1 MTTRLSFYALGCAT
15 AIYISLAQK
24 PAHEALST
32 FHVAE
37 GLQWQLFAS
46 EPMFTNPTCIDIDH
60 KGRVWVCESVNYR
73 CRLRNQP
80 LNRAEGD
87 RIVVLEDLDG
97 DGKADRATT
106 FYQSPDFIAP
116 IGIAVAPHPSGK
128 GQRVYVCHSPHI
140 YVFEDADDDL
150 RADGPPKV
158 LLSGF
163 RGYDH
168 DHGVH
173 GIHFG
178 PDGKLY
184 FTCGDTGLD
193 GIRDRG
199 GKVWKTNNTDC
210 RAGTVWRCEPDGSKV
225 EMLAHNF
232 RNHYEPAIDSFGT
245 VFVSDND
252 DDGSQQTRICH
263 VLYGGNYGY
272 WPRGRGESHWH
283 EEQPG
288 VVHKVL
294 RTWFGSPTGMAWYEG
309 DLIPW
314 TGGRHSQNYY
324 GRLLHTDAGPRQVR
338 IYYVRIQGAGFEID
352 REDIVTSQD
361 NWFRP
366 SDICVAADGSIL
378 VSDWYDPGVGGH
390 GMGDITRG
398 RIYRLTP
405 TGYTG
410 YRIHPPD
417 WSSED
422 GILAGIK
429 SPNLST
435 RYGSWQAFR
444 NLAAQRQIALA
455 TRAIQ
460 GEKDLATCTRLA
472 WLLAQQQDWQQ
483 WWPMLANKSLD
494 VRWQMLLVRLAK
506 DRAVRLQQAPDCVQQ
521 WLRELLK
528 PGTPLPVLRELA
540 LALRDEEPEFAKPWI
555 DALAKLYPGNEHFY
569 LVALGI
575 AVGHYDTARREKLLG
590 AFPQRFSTWDEKV
603 LDLVWEWRPA
613 QVVQQL
619 DQKILDRQLP
629 LQHRL
634 RMLDILAAT
643 EGNAGGEVML
653 RCLAGE
659 LPPELRQRA
668 ISWLK
673 RYLVSKW
680 AALNRSPTFQSL
692 IRDWLKKSEYQLDA
706 VELIAA
712 SESEVW
718 TDTLAVLASQRDQPL
733 PLRQKCVQAL
743 GVMRSPQATQAL
755 VALARESN
763 LTGDVIVAL
772 GRQAT
777 PAALDALERFV
788 RDSSLPLSSRL
799 DAIQALASSRP
810 GALWLLQHYQELD
823 KPLQNEIA
831 RVLRNSPFQD
841 LRNKALIAFPVA
853 KLNPRQVPDIAQL
866 VVRRGDKQHGQ
877 RLFFENKELG
887 CARCHTVNGQGGKIG
902 PDLSAIGS
910 KASRENLF
918 ESILYPDKAIADQF
932 VQWVVETKQGLVVQ
946 GILIEDT
953 NEHLVL
959 RDANGKDWKLSKS
972 DISERAKS
980 PKSLMPSDL
989 IQYMTEQGL
998 VDLVEFLQTLKG
1010 EPGKSAS
1017 RNR

>member
-1 MTTRLSFYALGCAT
+1 
-15 AIYISLAQK
+15 
-24 PAHEALST
+24 
-32 FHVAE
+32 
-37 GLQWQLFAS
+37 
-46 EPMFTNPTCIDIDH
+46 
-60 KGRVWVCESVNYR
+60 
-73 CRLRNQP
+73 LRNQP
-80 LNRAEGD
+80 LNRPEGD

-116 IGIAVAPHPSGK
+116 IGIAVAPNPSGK
-128 GQRVYVCHSPHI
+128 GQRVYVCHSPYI

-184 FTCGDTGLD
+184 FTCGDTGID
-193 GIRDRG
+193 GIRDRW
-199 GKVWKTNNTDC
+199 GKVWKTNHTDC
-210 RAGTVWRCEPDGSKV
+210 RAGTVWRCDPDGSHV

-245 VFVSDND
+245 LFVSDND

-263 VLYGGNYGY
+263 VLFGGNYGY

-309 DLIPW
+309 ALLPW
-314 TGGRHSQNYY
+314 TGGRQPQNYY
-324 GRLLHTDAGPRQVR
+324 GRLFHTDAGPRQVR

-366 SDICVAADGSIL
+366 SDICVAPDGSIL

-410 YRIHPPD
+410 YRIPPPD

-422 GILAGIK
+422 GILAAIK

-435 RYGSWQAFR
+435 RYGSWQAFH
-444 NLAAQRQIALA
+444 NLATQRQIALA

-460 GEKDLATCTRLA
+460 EEKDLATCARLA

-494 VRWQMLLVRLAK
+494 VRWQMMLVRLAK

-521 WLRELLK
+521 WLRQLLR

-540 LALRDEEPEFAKPWI
+540 IALRDEEPEFAKPWI

-590 AFPQRFSTWDEKV
+590 DFQTRFPTWDEKV
-603 LDLVWEWRPA
+603 LDLVWEWRPTP
-613 QVVQQL
+613 VIQQL
-619 DQKILDRQLP
+619 DQRILDRQLP
-629 LQHRL
+629 LQYRL

-659 LPPELRQRA
+659 LPPDLRQRA

-673 RYLVSKW
+673 RYVVSKW
-680 AALNRSPTFQSL
+680 ASLNRSPAFQSL
-692 IRDWLKKSEYQLDA
+692 IRDWLKKPEYQMDA
-706 VELIAA
+706 IELMAA

-718 TDTLAVLASQRDQPL
+718 TDTLAVIASQRDQPL
-733 PLRQKCVQAL
+733 TLRQKCVQAL
-743 GVMRSPQATQAL
+743 GAIRSPQATQAL
-755 VALARESN
+755 VALAKEAS
-763 LTGDVIVAL
+763 LTGDAIVAL

-788 RDSSLPLSSRL
+788 RESSLPLSSRL
-799 DAIQALASSRP
+799 DAIQALAFSRP
-810 GALWLLQHYQELD
+810 GSLWLLQHYQELD
-823 KPLQNEIA
+823 KPLQGEVA
-831 RVLRNSPFQD
+831 RLLRNSPFQD
-841 LRNKALIAFPVA
+841 LRNKALVAFPTA
-853 KLNPRQVPDIAQL
+853 KLNPRQLPDIAQL

-877 RLFFENKELG
+877 RLFFENKDLG

-953 NEHLVL
+953 NEYLVL

-989 IQYMTEQGL
+989 IQYMSEQDL